1 MSVLFVKHTHES
13 TTIYLHQGISHQ
25 EQTRVFSSI
34 SYFPK
39 LMFILVHA
47 RPLLSGYYIIPKNTS
62 LFDVVRIF
70 WKRRIAMEKIY
81 IPEGSSNAQ
90 IAEILNS
97 NKALSGIITN
107 FPPEGA
113 LIAGTYMFAKSIDR
127 NVVVKHIT
135 NHAKSIQDS
144 IWTKYIPTDNRDQ
157 VVIRFMEGNYQN
169 KMKREWMW
177 DVIRIGKQTTV
188 TNTHCDIGA
197 QFQNRNDILVS
208 EYCKWVA
215 LDTID
220 KDIIQIIMSITGKML
235 LQNSGTIY
243 DTERLSIGSHSNT
256 SQVTK
261 TVNNNEKLE
270 LQIKN
275 GKSVL
280 ISKREWIIIASI
292 LEKEGVDLEDKRKI
306 ASVILNRL
314 KKKMRLQIDACLIYA
329 KTSGKYNDKIKW
341 NEIQKKKFN
350 NGVDYNSRYNTYT
363 FVGLPP
369 GPITNPGAES
379 LVAAASPAQTN
390 FFFYRVVNGKHV
402 FYENFAAHRS
412 KRVAE

>member
-1 MSVLFVKHTHES
+1 
-13 TTIYLHQGISHQ
+13 
-25 EQTRVFSSI
+25 
-34 SYFPK
+34 
-39 LMFILVHA
+39 MFILVHA

-62 LFDVVRIF
+62 LFDVVQIF

-97 NKALSGIITN
+97 NKSLSGVTTN

-113 LIAGTYMFAKSIDR
+113 LIAGTYMFAKSTHR
-127 NVVVKHIT
+127 NVVLKYIT
-135 NHAKSIQDS
+135 NHTKSIQDR
-144 IWTKYIPTDNRDQ
+144 IWTKYTATHNRDHLL
-157 VVIRFMEGNYQN
+157 IRFMEADHQN
-169 KMKREWMW
+169 KMKRDWMK
-177 DVIRIGKQTTV
+177 DVIRIDKQKTV
-188 TNTHCDIGA
+188 RDTHFDIGGH
-197 QFQNRNDILVS
+197 FQNKQDILTNN
-208 EYCKWVA
+208 YYKWIA
-215 LDTID
+215 LDSID
-220 KDIIQIIMSITGKML
+220 KDILQILLSVQRKTLLKNTGIICNTEQLKNRT
-235 LQNSGTIY
+235 NS
-243 DTERLSIGSHSNT
+243 RT

-275 GKSVL
+275 GKSML

-412 KRVAE
+412 KRVAESLE

>member
-1 MSVLFVKHTHES
+1 
-13 TTIYLHQGISHQ
+13 
-25 EQTRVFSSI
+25 
-34 SYFPK
+34 
-39 LMFILVHA
+39 MFILVHA

-62 LFDVVRIF
+62 LFHVVRIF
-70 WKRRIAMEKIY
+70 WKKRLAMEKIY

-135 NHAKSIQDS
+135 NHAKSIQDR
-144 IWTKYIPTDNRDQ
+144 IWAKYTATHGRDQ

-177 DVIRIGKQTTV
+177 DVIRIDKQKTMRDTHFDIGDHFQNKQDIV
-188 TNTHCDIGA
+188 TN
-197 QFQNRNDILVS
+197 N
-208 EYCKWVA
+208 YYKWIA
-215 LDTID
+215 LDSID
-220 KDIIQIIMSITGKML
+220 KDILQILLSVQRKALLKNTGIIYGTEQLKIRT
-235 LQNSGTIY
+235 NS
-243 DTERLSIGSHSNT
+243 RT

-275 GKSVL
+275 GKSML